1 MQEICDV
8 GVGDTVALPSGDV
21 ALNGVAEGSGCV
33 QRSGWR
39 QRICHICCLQDALFQ
54 TNEFASVQAGVFV
67 CLFVCLAVW
76 LVGWLVGW
84 FVVLLCFFLGGGLGE
99 RRSNQTKN
107 AIVQRLGIIMEF
119 NRERAS
125 VCACVCVWFVCTSQM
140 AHESAEGRA
149 KKGALRDSK
158 LFQQTSKSE
167 RKGRQNQDVC
177 LCVCKVSATAVLLKT
192 GSRRWTLTLQTR
204 ESRRGSSFHRDSG
217 CVMEGK
223 GMRSGTNTGK
233 HTITSTSTPS
243 HAHAHT
249 HSSRNTNKCQ
259 HTYHAGFRRARRLL
273 NRLLWKRVSTQHN
286 DGSHHG
292 RQSRGG
298 STATLHTAACVL
310 LFSANTNTER
320 EREERERE
328 KRERERKRKREMEKR
343 EMCASRNKGVW
354 LVFRFGWLVGEEQNC
369 GTTFLRP
376 KIHGKCCKSVHA
388 ALRPRSSPKKESPP
402 TEARHTSH
410 KGSCSKPT
418 PSFWFLS
425 SSSWPC
431 LFCFAYFPPH
441 SHTANQYDKPR
452 IGCFAFPFLVP
463 LLSLSFCVLS
473 LPLLFNSKARLLLV
487 LVVIGLLPLSSLS
500 LSLSLFLFSL
510 HLVIPQTLQAPQPC
524 PR

>member
-1 MQEICDV
+1 MRCF
-8 GVGDTVALPSGDV
+8 
-21 ALNGVAEGSGCV
+21 
-33 QRSGWR
+33 R
-39 QRICHICCLQDALFQ
+39 QTSSQVCKQACL
-54 TNEFASVQAGVFV
+54 FV
-67 CLFVCLAVW
+67 CLFVWLFGW
-76 LVGWLVGW
+76 LVGWLVGLW
-84 FVVLLCFFLGGGLGE
+84 CCCVFFWGGGLGE

-320 EREERERE
+320 EREEREERRERERE
-328 KRERERKRKREMEKR
+328 KREREKERERWKRGKCVQAETRVYGLSFALVGWWARNKTAVQLFSGRKFMENVAKVCTRRFARAARPKRK
-343 EMCASRNKGVW
+343 A
-354 LVFRFGWLVGEEQNC
+354 
-369 GTTFLRP
+369 RP
-376 KIHGKCCKSVHA
+376 
-388 ALRPRSSPKKESPP
+388 PKPD
-402 TEARHTSH
+402 TRHT
-410 KGSCSKPT
+410 KEAAPNPRRAFG
-418 PSFWFLS
+418 FFL
-425 SSSWPC
+425 
-431 LFCFAYFPPH
+431 LLLGLVCF
-441 SHTANQYDKPR
+441 
-452 IGCFAFPFLVP
+452 V
-463 LLSLSFCVLS
+463 LLSLSTTQPHSQPVRQASHWLFCFS
-473 LPLLFNSKARLLLV
+473 ISC
-487 LVVIGLLPLSSLS
+487 STSLS
-500 LSLSLFLFSL
+500 LSLSLF
-510 HLVIPQTLQAPQPC
+510 VC
-524 PR
+524 